1 MKIIY
6 NLVSDKLVNNKLEM
20 RCNITINVINNL
32 MHFDNIYTCH
42 IYPLFLLKNI
52 KIHFDV
58 QLLLV
63 CTSLKSGILS
73 INYYFAN

>member
-20 RCNITINVINNL
+20 SCNITMNVINNL

-42 IYPLFLLKNI
+42 ISPFFLLKNI
-52 KIHFDV
+52 KFISMFSFCWFV
-58 QLLLV
+58 PL
-63 CTSLKSGILS
+63 
-73 INYYFAN
+73 

>member
-20 RCNITINVINNL
+20 SCNITMNVINNL

-42 IYPLFLLKNI
+42 ISPFFLLKKI
-52 KIHFDV
+52 KFISMFSF
-58 QLLLV
+58 
-63 CTSLKSGILS
+63 C
-73 INYYFAN
+73 